1 MLSFTMNGYQVKIDR
16 YKATVGDKTI
26 YAPTKDLIKKYLFVL
41 DRGNTTYEELTIDP
55 KDEWFDGII
64 VFDTSNPRADAAN
77 ILQNGE
83 DAYNNKLYIGDKN
96 RAISKFA
103 EMSISGETFATD
115 NKKIELAAIF
125 EDWVEGAYS
134 VGDIRNANGQTWE
147 CFQEHDT
154 ASNPDIVPD
163 NSAWYTFW
171 RPLHG
176 NSIETARPFVPVQGS
191 HDMYRTG
198 EYMVYTDGEIYKCLS
213 DTNFSPDD
221 YAQAWEKVEV

>member
-1 MLSFTMNGYQVKIDR
+1 MNGYQVKIDR

-96 RAISKFA
+96 KAISKFA
-103 EMSISGETFATD
+103 EMSISGETFGTG

-154 ASNPDIVPD
+154 ASNPDIVPG

-176 NSIETARPFVPVQGS
+176 NSVETARPFVPVQGS

>member
-1 MLSFTMNGYQVKIDR
+1 MNGYQVKIDR

-96 RAISKFA
+96 KAISKFA
-103 EMSISGETFATD
+103 EMSISGETFGTD

-154 ASNPDIVPD
+154 ASNPDIVPG

-176 NSIETARPFVPVQGS
+176 NSVETARPFVPVQGS

>member
-83 DAYNNKLYIGDKN
+83 DSYNSKLYIGDKN

-103 EMSISGETFATD
+103 EMSISGETFDTD

-147 CFQEHDT
+147 CFQTHDT
-154 ASNPDIVPD
+154 ASNPDITPN

-176 NSIETARPFVPVQGS
+176 NSVETARPFVPVQGS
-191 HDMYRTG
+191 HDMYRAG

-221 YAQAWEKVEV
+221 YVQAWEKVEV

>member
-96 RAISKFA
+96 KAISKFA
-103 EMSISGETFATD
+103 EMSISGETFGTD

-154 ASNPDIVPD
+154 ASNPDIVPG

-176 NSIETARPFVPVQGS
+176 NSVETARPFVPVQGS
-191 HDMYRTG
+191 HDMYHTG

>member
-96 RAISKFA
+96 KAISKFA
-103 EMSISGETFATD
+103 EMSISGETFGTG

-154 ASNPDIVPD
+154 ASNPDIVPG

-176 NSIETARPFVPVQGS
+176 NSVETARPFVPVQGS

>member
-96 RAISKFA
+96 KAISKFA
-103 EMSISGETFATD
+103 EMSISGETFGTD

-154 ASNPDIVPD
+154 ASNPDIVPG

-176 NSIETARPFVPVQGS
+176 NSVETARPFVPVQGS